1 MKIENNMNNYNNNNC
16 NRIKKKFLTKKI
28 NK

>member
-16 NRIKKKFLTKKI
+16 NKKKKNFLTKKI